1 MSICSVLK
9 RSLYGL
15 RFQYTVNIKHCT
27 ANDLKTVGWLVCII
41 VLISI
46 VSTKDVRL
54 PHHKSLEE
62 IYYRFCEF
70 SRVKKKTFERQNLW
84 ILDLSCVLNYRY
96 VYLFES
102 QQKLID
108 TVYEQTIDKNLFLN
122 TNNGFVKQI
131 PKENVSPSQRK
142 CALCVTNVPI
152 SKYMYLHLSNK
163 Y

>member
-1 MSICSVLK
+1 M
-9 RSLYGL
+9 
-15 RFQYTVNIKHCT
+15 
-27 ANDLKTVGWLVCII
+27 
-41 VLISI
+41 
-46 VSTKDVRL
+46 
-54 PHHKSLEE
+54 
-62 IYYRFCEF
+62 
-70 SRVKKKTFERQNLW
+70 
-84 ILDLSCVLNYRY
+84 
-96 VYLFES
+96 YLFES